1 MKITNGLKMTHLATG
16 YPETIALNAVE
27 MKFLF
32 DKNPSTLNDSWDLL
46 CESVYDRLGIRIQ
59 GEFEVDNILIDGTS
73 LEFH

>member
-1 MKITNGLKMTHLATG
+1 MKITNGLQMTHIATG

-32 DKNPSTLNDSWDLL
+32 DKDPSTLNDSWELL

-59 GEFEVDNILIDGTS
+59 GEFEVDNILIDGT
-73 LEFH
+73 LLTFH